1 VLAPGEQAEQAEQDE
16 QVLIRFGA
24 APGNALSLAVVES
37 VLRLW
42 HQREPEHMGTYVAE
56 AITGA
61 KPRTSSRRS
70 RAQ

>member
-1 VLAPGEQAEQAEQDE
+1 MLAPGEQDEQAW
-16 QVLIRFGA
+16 IMFGD
-24 APGNALSLAVVES
+24 APGNKLSLPVVES

-42 HQREPEHMGTYVAE
+42 HQRDPENMGAYVAE

-61 KPRTSSRRS
+61 KPRTGSRRS